1 MKNFLVSLLLLVSS
15 IVSAQ
20 TVDSYTGNLVY
31 TTSNTSFSNPPPDGW
46 ATHIWSGFVGT
57 TSTGQGYSGGNAP
70 GWNANIGTFMFGYNQ
85 GTISYTTP
93 VNYALAQAGTGIQVT
108 GLKYSWEYINQ
119 EYNRGTLTGNISLT
133 SNTGQT
139 LQSYSYNM
147 PHTTNGWTP
156 FAGTE
161 TFATHYAPSSLGNL
175 NVSFTGKDDR
185 WWAGYYG
192 PQVRD
197 INVNLTYAVAAPPPV
212 PTDFLRWIPLANEN
226 DTFTLTTA
234 GVVRYGANGTYSYHN
249 YEPGTYSCSN
259 GAWGSDPIGGVYK
272 SCSFGSNTTTTTTT
286 TLPKTTTATTDYSA
300 PLLEPTNT
308 ATTAVLEPVTT
319 TTTAATTSTVTDP
332 VVSTTSTTTA
342 STGTVSAG
350 PVVSSSPTSTT
361 TASSSSTT
369 ASSSTQNS
377 SKESSGSSSGSTSLA
392 LSIISKNSDRDAAG
406 SAVAQS
412 AMAQAQ
418 AAATQAQQEA
428 SSVASSAA
436 SNSLSANAA
445 TVGTQQSSGGGIKVG
460 NANSTNFVLQSGL
473 TTLSVSAGPLSTQ
486 NTLVQQQGS
495 GGTSTNVLTGQQV
508 STTNTNVQQTV
519 TTTSTSVVSLLQP
532 QQTLLVSPAM
542 SISVDQQVQQATV
555 QNNNVSFQSTELY
568 SLLPPNMLTD
578 KTNPLTDIIESKQNV
593 PQSNTATVLGPVVNR
608 NAQDSDVAGGVSIS
622 KMATSPT
629 GYGDYLNLV
638 LRDVAFYAPKEVYKN
653 QRNVDN
659 ERAFRSLG
667 SDRLHQQMV
676 DQQYR

>member
-147 PHTTNGWTP
+147 PRTTNGWTP

-300 PLLEPTNT
+300 PLVEPTNT

-319 TTTAATTSTVTDP
+319 TTTAATTSTVADP

-377 SKESSGSSSGSTSLA
+377 SKESGGSSSGSTSLA

-445 TVGTQQSSGGGIKVG
+445 TVGTQRARRLEGDQGGK
-460 NANSTNFVLQSGL
+460 
-473 TTLSVSAGPLSTQ
+473 
-486 NTLVQQQGS
+486 
-495 GGTSTNVLTGQQV
+495 
-508 STTNTNVQQTV
+508 
-519 TTTSTSVVSLLQP
+519 
-532 QQTLLVSPAM
+532 
-542 SISVDQQVQQATV
+542 
-555 QNNNVSFQSTELY
+555 
-568 SLLPPNMLTD
+568 
-578 KTNPLTDIIESKQNV
+578 
-593 PQSNTATVLGPVVNR
+593 
-608 NAQDSDVAGGVSIS
+608 
-622 KMATSPT
+622 
-629 GYGDYLNLV
+629 
-638 LRDVAFYAPKEVYKN
+638 
-653 QRNVDN
+653 
-659 ERAFRSLG
+659 
-667 SDRLHQQMV
+667 
-676 DQQYR
+676 